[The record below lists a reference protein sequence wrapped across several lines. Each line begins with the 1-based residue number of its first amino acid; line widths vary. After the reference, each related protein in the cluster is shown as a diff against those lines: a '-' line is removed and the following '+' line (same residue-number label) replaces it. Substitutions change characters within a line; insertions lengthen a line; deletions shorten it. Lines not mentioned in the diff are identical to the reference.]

1 MAQPEDVTGSA
12 GDRSSAPASCLMTA
26 CDVTTL
32 RIVRCRGL
40 TIVMVIVIMVIAGLN
55 PSSQGNGY
63 SYR

>member
-1 MAQPEDVTGSA
+1 LEFE
-12 GDRSSAPASCLMTA
+12 
-26 CDVTTL
+26 
-32 RIVRCRGL
+32 